1 MKNDLDEKEES
12 VPFTARLMAYYRA
25 QEAKK
30 DTPLLLDPFAER
42 LAGDLTSYF
51 KRDESFAVNDYPII
65 RTYYVDNHLLIPW
78 CETNS
83 SSQIVI
89 LGAGLDTRAYRFNQL
104 QFGQHI
110 IYEIDFESVIRYKE
124 NILEND
130 SPLCKL
136 KRISVNISN
145 TDWISYLLKSGFSV
159 NIPVF
164 WILEGFAYYIKKENV
179 IELLKNLANLSK
191 IDSKLFI
198 DICDPVCAEVD
209 FGPFFKYFKWGLT
222 KDEISSFFSES
233 GWDISYVNAE
243 DYSHDRFVGTDL
255 MTFIHGRKVSTNYDI
270 NLL

>member
-65 RTYYVDNHLLIPW
+65 RSCYIENHLLIPW

-89 LGAGLDTRAYRFNQL
+89 LGAGLDTRAYRLNPL
-104 QFGQHI
+104 QSGQHR
-110 IYEIDFESVIRYKE
+110 IYEVDFPSIIHYKE
-124 NILEND
+124 KILKDEL
-130 SPLCKL
+130 PLCKL
-136 KRISVNISN
+136 KRISANISSR
-145 TDWISYLLKSGFSV
+145 DWIPYLLKSGFSV
-159 NIPVF
+159 DIPVF

-179 IELLKNLANLSK
+179 FDLLEDLANLSK
-191 IDSKLFI
+191 KDSKLFI
-198 DICDPVCAEVD
+198 DICDPVCTEVD
-209 FGPFFKYFKWGLT
+209 FGPFFKHFKWGLS
-222 KDEISSFFSES
+222 KDEILSFFSKS
-233 GWDISYVNAE
+233 GWDISYFNAE

-255 MTFIHGRKVSTNYDI
+255 MTFIQGKKANNI
-270 NLL
+270 